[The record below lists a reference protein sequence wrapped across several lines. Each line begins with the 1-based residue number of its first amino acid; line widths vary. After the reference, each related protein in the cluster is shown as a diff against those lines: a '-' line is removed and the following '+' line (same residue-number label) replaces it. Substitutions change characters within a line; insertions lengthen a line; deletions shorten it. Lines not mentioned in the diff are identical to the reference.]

1 MSLFLLLI
9 LFSADQ
15 QPSPL
20 PRVSFNHQ
28 IRPLLSDRCYTCHGP
43 DERTR
48 KGGLRLDDRE
58 SAIKSG
64 ALVPGKPDES
74 ELIVRLHAT
83 DNSQMPP
90 AKANLPLTEE
100 EKRIL
105 KVWIAQGAPYEGHW
119 SFQKVRKIDPPE
131 TKMGRFTLTPI
142 DRFIGDRLTREK
154 ITPTQRAAQELWL
167 RRASL
172 DLTGLPP
179 TAEEL
184 NTFLANSSDHAARDV
199 AITRMLAS
207 SRFGER
213 MALDWLDLARYAD
226 SYGYQSDADTDFWPW
241 RDWVVRALNENLP
254 QDQFLTWQLAGDL
267 IPNPTTDQKLA
278 TTFNRLHR
286 MTGEGGSI
294 QEEWRL
300 EYVADR
306 VSTFGTAMLGLTL
319 ECSRCHDHKYDP
331 ISTKEFYSL
340 SAFFNNIDEWGTYDS
355 PGYKP
360 TPTMDLPTAA
370 QNTRHK
376 ELSKALQVARESLR
390 QASFSHG
397 KGPVPDKAFELF
409 LNGLPPKPGPIASE
423 VGRYSFEEGESNNI
437 TNQVDP
443 KKPANRAAANRIVPG
458 RKGSALQFTGDDAA
472 NFPSDLVLHAYQP
485 FTVSMEIQFPR
496 ETTKALIFHK
506 SSGTDTGFHGPEAR
520 MEQGRAILALVRFWP
535 GNAAAIETID
545 PIPRG
550 EWIHLAFASDGSGTA
565 SGLSIAVNGKMVP
578 TRIVRDGLTRNI
590 NPSGGGIVVGER
602 MRTPGLKNCL
612 MDELRLFGRKL
623 SPLEIADLADGKSL
637 AQAFAKKDEGA
648 LREYWL
654 CQPNGPIAREEASV
668 LAAQKQL
675 FDFQSSLREIPV
687 MEEMSL
693 MGAKTKERQAF
704 VLARGAY
711 DAPRDVPAPRDIP
724 QAVARWNP
732 EWPKNRL
739 GLAKWLTSPENPLAA
754 RVVVNRVWQ
763 HFFGKGL
770 VTTPENFGL
779 QGNLPTHPELL
790 DFLTWDF
797 VDHNWDLKRL
807 CKQIVLSETYGL
819 SSTVSP
825 EDRAKDPDN
834 QFYGRF
840 SPRRLPAEVLRD
852 EALWA
857 GGLLVE
863 KVGGPPARPY
873 QPPGIWRM
881 TNSFLPDYVEDKG
894 DGLYRKSIYTFW
906 RRTAPPPNMIALDAP
921 GREACS
927 ARRQNTA
934 TPLQPLVLLNDPQ
947 WVEAARALGQ
957 SMLKNGETMET
968 RLEWGHRRVTSRS
981 LLPEEKKILVA
992 LWEKQQKSFEAD
1004 PKTAEKLL
1012 AVGLTKA
1019 DSKIKPAD
1027 LAAATTIAA
1036 TLLNLD
1042 AATTLR

>member
-1 MSLFLLLI
+1 MSLILLLT
-9 LFSADQ
+9 LFCAD
-15 QPSPL
+15 PKTAVVPK
-20 PRVSFNHQ
+20 VSFNHQ

-64 ALVPGKPDES
+64 AIVPGKPVES
-74 ELIVRLHAT
+74 ELITRLHAT
-83 DNSQMPP
+83 DKSLMPP
-90 AKANLPLTEE
+90 AKLNLPLTEA
-100 EKRIL
+100 EKQTL
-105 KVWIAQGAPYEGHW
+105 ELWIAQGAPFEGHW

-131 TKMGRFTLTPI
+131 TKIGRFTLTPI

-154 ITPTQRAAQELWL
+154 ITPTQRTAQELWL

-184 NTFLANSSDHAARDV
+184 NTFLANSSDQAAREV
-199 AITRMLAS
+199 AVTRMLAS
-207 SRFGER
+207 PRFGER

-254 QDQFLTWQLAGDL
+254 QDKFLTWQLAGDL
-267 IPNPTTDQKLA
+267 LPNPTADQKLA

-331 ISTKEFYSL
+331 ISAKDFYSL

-360 TPTMDLPTAA
+360 TPTMDLPTPEQAA
-370 QNTRHK
+370 RHR
-376 ELSKALQVARESLR
+376 ELVSALQLARENRR
-390 QASFSHG
+390 QATIVHG
-397 KGPVPDKAFELF
+397 KGQVPGKAFEAF
-409 LNGLPPKPGPIASE
+409 LKGLPPRPGPIASE
-423 VGRYSFEEGESNNI
+423 VGRYSFEEGQSNNI

-443 KKPANRAAANRIVPG
+443 KKPANRSAANSIVPG

-472 NFPSDLVLHAYQP
+472 TFPTDLVLHAFQP
-485 FTVSMEIQFPR
+485 FTVSMEVQFPK
-496 ETTKALIFHK
+496 ETTRALIFHK

-520 MEQGRAILALVRFWP
+520 IEEGRAILALVRFWP

-545 PIPRG
+545 PVPRG
-550 EWIHLAFASDGSGTA
+550 EWIHLAFSSDGSGSA
-565 SGLSIAVNGKMVP
+565 SGLGIYVNGKSVP

-590 NPSGGGIVVGER
+590 NPAGGGIVVGER

-623 SPLEIADLADGKSL
+623 SRVEIADLADGKSL
-637 AQAFAKKDEGA
+637 VRAFENKDEDL
-648 LREYWL
+648 LRDYWFA
-654 CQPNGPIAREEASV
+654 QPDGPIAKEEAAF

-687 MEEMSL
+687 MAEMP
-693 MGAKTKERQAF
+693 KERQAF
-704 VLARGAY
+704 VLSRGAY
-711 DAPRDVPAPRDIP
+711 DAPRDVPASRDVP
-724 QAVARWNP
+724 QSVAKWNP
-732 EWPKNRL
+732 AWPKNRL
-739 GLAKWLTSPENPLAA
+739 GLAQWLTHSENPLAA

-790 DFLTWDF
+790 DFLTQDF
-797 VDHNWDLKRL
+797 VEHNWDLKRL

-819 SSTVSP
+819 SSTVTP
-825 EDRAKDPDN
+825 EERAKDPDN

-852 EALWA
+852 EALWS
-857 GGLLVE
+857 GELLVE

-894 DGLYRKSIYTFW
+894 EGLYRKSIYTFW

-947 WVEAARALGQ
+947 WVEAARAFGQ
-957 SMLKNGETMET
+957 SMLKNGETIET
-968 RLEWGHRRVTSRS
+968 RLEWGHRRLTSRS
-981 LLPEEKKILVA
+981 LLPGEKKILVD
-992 LWEKQQKSFEAD
+992 LWEKQQKLFAAD
-1004 PKTAEKLL
+1004 PKAAEKLM
-1012 AVGLTKA
+1012 AIGRTKA
-1019 DSKIKPAD
+1019 DPKIQPAD